1 VLAARGEKFDG
12 TGWPYGLKGNGIPA
26 GARILSV
33 LDAFETLTRGRA
45 YRPALP
51 TDAALAAL
59 SAQGGR
65 AFDPAVVAAL
75 KATLD
80 DDARRASDSQ
90 EAA

>member
-1 VLAARGEKFDG
+1 
-12 TGWPYGLKGNGIPA
+12 
-26 GARILSV
+26 V

-59 SAQGGR
+59 AAQGGR
-65 AFDPAVVAAL
+65 AFDPAVVLAL
-75 KATLD
+75 KAALE
-80 DDARRASDSQ
+80 DDAARSSGSQ